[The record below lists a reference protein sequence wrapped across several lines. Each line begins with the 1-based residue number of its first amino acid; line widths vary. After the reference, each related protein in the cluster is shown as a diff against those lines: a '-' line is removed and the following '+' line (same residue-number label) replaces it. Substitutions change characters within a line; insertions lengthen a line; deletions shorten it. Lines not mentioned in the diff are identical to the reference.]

1 MKETDLEKYIS
12 AYDYQINQSTKEL
25 TRITELIEINEINL
39 KKQKKE
45 KEQIENDIKVLTT
58 NKSNLLTI
66 KR

>member
-1 MKETDLEKYIS
+1 
-12 AYDYQINQSTKEL
+12 
-25 TRITELIEINEINL
+25 LIEINEAQL
-39 KKQKKE
+39 RDQRKE

>member
-1 MKETDLEKYIS
+1 MTESDISKYLS
-12 AYDYQINQSTKEL
+12 AYDYQIEQSKKQL
-25 TRITELIEINEINL
+25 TTINELIEINEAQL
-39 KKQKKE
+39 RDQRKE